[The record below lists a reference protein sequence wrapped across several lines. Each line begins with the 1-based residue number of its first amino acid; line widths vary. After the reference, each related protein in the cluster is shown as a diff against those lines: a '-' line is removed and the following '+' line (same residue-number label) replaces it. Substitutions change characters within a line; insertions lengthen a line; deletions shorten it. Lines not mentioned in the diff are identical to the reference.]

1 MSYDEIFFLGW
12 SLNAFMFF
20 INLFLAITIL
30 KASDPTQVYKEH
42 QVLHELK
49 EEFDKYYPNRA
60 IETLISYFIPFV
72 AFYRVAWRFFELK
85 MFLNKNA
92 EASMFDF
99 MVYKYQADIQK
110 AKN

>member
-1 MSYDEIFFLGW
+1 MNYDEIFILGW
-12 SLNAFMFF
+12 GLNLFMFF
-20 INLFLAITIL
+20 ANLFLAIGTL
-30 KASDPTQVYKEH
+30 RQSDPAQLHKEH
-42 QVLHELK
+42 RALHELK

-72 AFYRVAWRFFELK
+72 AFYRVGWKLFELK
-85 MFLNKNA
+85 MFLSKNN

-99 MVYKYQADIQK
+99 MVYKYEADIAK